1 MKIKQITAVIMA
13 ALVVASFS
21 GCGKSSKNNA
31 NIASPVALLDT
42 SDMFSGKDLE
52 VGYDESEVTRIT
64 LIGSSAKVE
73 GSGASV
79 SGSTVTVSEEGT
91 YLLSGTLDN
100 GAIIV
105 DADDKAKV
113 RLIFDG
119 VTVNCDTSAALYVRQ
134 ADKVFV
140 TLAKGSRN
148 TLSNAKDFVAI
159 DDNDIDAV
167 VYAKDDLTFNGSGS
181 LTVAAKYGHGIVSKD
196 DLVIAGGTYSIT
208 SEKKGL
214 SANDSIRVADGDITV
229 NAGTDALHTEN
240 ADDASLGYIYIAD
253 GTFNL
258 TSGTDG
264 MDASGA
270 IQIDNGTF
278 TITTGGG
285 SSNASTKQ
293 DGGFNADWGQW
304 GGQFGGRQGDQMP
317 GGRGLSADGTQLP
330 VTQTAAAS
338 GAAATTADSGSA
350 KGIKSD
356 SSVAVNNGTFTV
368 DSSDDA
374 IHSNNAVTIAGGSL
388 EITSG
393 DDGIHADAGLAISG
407 GTVNITKSYEGIE
420 GASIAVSGGH
430 VSVTASDDGLNAA
443 GGNDQSSMNGRPG
456 QNEFA
461 AQDGVSIL
469 ISGGVL
475 NVNASGDGIDS
486 NGSLSVSGGE
496 VYVSGSTNSG
506 NAALDFNGE
515 ATITGGT
522 VIAAGMS
529 GMAQNFGSSST
540 QGAMLVNVSNQS
552 SDGTVTLKD
561 SSGKTLASY
570 TPAKAYNC
578 VVISTP
584 DVKQGATYTVQT
596 GSASTSVTMDS
607 LVVGGGSGMGGGMGR
622 GGMNGMPDGGMGGVP
637 NGGGQRG
644 GQRGHKG
651 RSGDS
656 TDNSRNGM
664 PGSTQNGMPGSSSNG
679 MPGSSSNGMP
689 GSTQNGMP
697 GSSSNDMPG
706 SSRNGTPD
714 NSRNGMP
721 GNSSNGMP
729 GSTQS
734 NSRLSSA
741 EGTHL

>member
-1 MKIKQITAVIMA
+1 MKFKQFTAVIMA
-13 ALVVASFS
+13 ALVIASFT
-21 GCGKSSKNNA
+21 GCGKSAKNNA

-42 SDMFSGKDLE
+42 SDMFSSKDLE
-52 VGYDESEVTRIT
+52 VGYDESDVTKIT
-64 LIGSSAKVE
+64 LNGSSANVE

-79 SGSTVTVSEEGT
+79 SGSTVTVSKEGT
-91 YLLSGTLDN
+91 YLFSGTLDN

-105 DADDKAKV
+105 DTDDKAKV
-113 RLIFDG
+113 HLIFDG
-119 VTVNCDTSAALYVRQ
+119 VTVNCDTSAALYVKQ

-140 TLAKGSRN
+140 TLTKGSQN
-148 TLSNAKDFVAI
+148 TLSNTKEFVAV

-167 VYAKDDLTFNGSGS
+167 VYSKDDLTFNGSGS
-181 LTVAAKYGHGIVSKD
+181 LTVTAKYGHGIVSKD
-196 DLVIAGGTYSIT
+196 DLVIAGGTYNIT
-208 SEKKGL
+208 AEKKGL
-214 SANDSIRVADGDITV
+214 SANDSIRVADGDVTV
-229 NAGTDALHTEN
+229 NAGTDALHAEN

-253 GTFNL
+253 GTFHI

-278 TITTGGG
+278 NITTGGG
-285 SSNASTKQ
+285 SGNASTKQ

-304 GGQFGGRQGDQMP
+304 GGQFGGGQQGKTR
-317 GGRGLSADGTQLP
+317 GGKGKTVSADSTQLP
-330 VTQTAAAS
+330 VTQTATGLGNGKTTTAAS
-338 GAAATTADSGSA
+338 SDTGSA

-356 SSVAVNNGTFTV
+356 SSVAVNNGSLTIN
-368 DSSDDA
+368 SSDDA
-374 IHSNNAVTIAGGSL
+374 IHSNNAVTVAGGTL

-393 DDGIHADAGLAISG
+393 DDGIHADANLAISG

-420 GASIAVSGGH
+420 GMSIAISGGN
-430 VSVTASDDGLNAA
+430 VSVTSSDDGLNAA

-461 AQDGVSIL
+461 AQDGVSID

-496 VYVSGSTNSG
+496 VYVSGSTNNG
-506 NAALDFNGE
+506 NAALDFNSE

-529 GMAQNFGSSST
+529 GMAQNFGGNST
-540 QGAMLVNVSNQS
+540 QGSMLVAVSNQS
-552 SDGTVTLKD
+552 ADGTVTLKD

-584 DVKQGATYTVQT
+584 DVKKGATYTVQT

-607 LVVGGGSGMGGGMGR
+607 LVVGGGNGMGGGMGR
-622 GGMNGMPDGGMGGVP
+622 GGMGGDMGGAP
-637 NGGGQRG
+637 GNGNQGGGQRG
-644 GQRGHKG
+644 HRG

-656 TDNSRNGM
+656 TDNS
-664 PGSTQNGMPGSSSNG
+664 QNGMPG
-679 MPGSSSNGMP
+679 GS
-689 GSTQNGMP
+689 QNGMP
-697 GSSSNDMPG
+697 NNTQDS
-706 SSRNGTPD
+706 
-714 NSRNGMP
+714 
-721 GNSSNGMP
+721 GN
-729 GSTQS
+729 T
-734 NSRLSSA
+734 RLSSA

>member
-1 MKIKQITAVIMA
+1 MKIKQFTAVIMA
-13 ALVVASFS
+13 ALVIASFS
-21 GCGKSSKNNA
+21 GCGKSAKNN
-31 NIASPVALLDT
+31 NIASPVTLLDT
-42 SDMFSGKDLE
+42 SDMFSSKDLE
-52 VGYDESEVTRIT
+52 VGYDESEVTQIT
-64 LIGSSAKVE
+64 LNGSSANVE

-79 SGSTVTVSEEGT
+79 SGSTVTVSKEGT
-91 YLLSGTLDN
+91 YLFSGTLDN

-119 VTVNCDTSAALYVRQ
+119 VTVNCDTSAALYVKQ

-140 TLAKGSRN
+140 TLAKGSEN
-148 TLSNAKDFVAI
+148 TLSNAKDFVAF

-167 VYAKDDLTFNGSGS
+167 VYSKDDLTFNGSGS
-181 LTVAAKYGHGIVSKD
+181 LTVTAKYGHGIVSKD

-214 SANDSIRVADGDITV
+214 SANDSIRVADGDVTV
-229 NAGTDALHTEN
+229 NAGTDALHAEN
-240 ADDASLGYIYIAD
+240 TDDASLGYIYIAD

-293 DGGFNADWGQW
+293 DGSFNADWGQW
-304 GGQFGGRQGDQMP
+304 GGQFGGDGQNGNMR
-317 GGRGLSADGTQLP
+317 GGKGKGMSADSTELP
-330 VTQTAAAS
+330 VTQTSAVS
-338 GAAATTADSGSA
+338 GAARATATTTDSGSA

-356 SSVAVNNGTFTV
+356 SSVAVNNGSLTIN
-368 DSSDDA
+368 SSDDA
-374 IHSNNAVTIAGGSL
+374 IHSNNAVTVAGGTL

-393 DDGIHADAGLAISG
+393 DDGIHADANLAISG

-420 GASIAVSGGH
+420 GMSIAISGGN
-430 VSVTASDDGLNAA
+430 VSVTSSDDGLNAA

-461 AQDGVSIL
+461 AQDGVSID

-496 VYVSGSTNSG
+496 VYVSGSTNNG

-529 GMAQNFGSSST
+529 GMAQNFDGNST
-540 QGAMLVNVSNQS
+540 QGSMLVAVSNQS
-552 SDGTVTLKD
+552 ADGTVTLKD

-570 TPAKAYNC
+570 TPTKAYNC

-584 DVKQGATYTVQT
+584 DVKKGATYTVQT

-607 LVVGGGSGMGGGMGR
+607 LVVGGGNGMGGMGR
-622 GGMNGMPDGGMGGVP
+622 GGMGGGMDGAPGNGNP
-637 NGGGQRG
+637 GGGQRG
-644 GQRGHKG
+644 HRG

-656 TDNSRNGM
+656 TDNSQNSM
-664 PGSTQNGMPGSSSNG
+664 PGGSQNGMPGNSQNS
-679 MPGSSSNGMP
+679 MPDGS
-689 GSTQNGMP
+689 QNGMP
-697 GSSSNDMPG
+697 GG
-706 SSRNGTPD
+706 
-714 NSRNGMP
+714 SRNGMP
-721 GNSSNGMP
+721 GGSQNVMP
-729 GSTQS
+729 GGSRNSFPNNTQDS
-734 NSRLSSA
+734 GNTRLSSA